1 MPNQSFAINLRLVC
15 DQHRS
20 VAHVCRSL
28 QMNRQQFNKYLSGKI
43 YPSKHNLLRICHF
56 FRLSEEQFNLE
67 PGAFKQVVAESSLQ
81 QAETASSEIEKVIGT
96 LPSSGD
102 ALSRYEGYYHSHFH
116 GLGFPGRLIRSLVH
130 IYRHQD
136 AYYTRNVEHLWNKEK
151 HGAQRNRFKY
161 AGMAFY
167 LGDRIFITEV
177 ETLTRRAICHTI
189 LFPSYRNIVDT
200 LSGIT
205 MGVGSMNSHMPSATR
220 VEFHFLGKQV
230 DLREAL
236 RDCGI
241 FDLDSDRIDSDIR
254 ERIDNQIAE
263 NEFLLTARDF

>member
-161 AGMAFY
+161 EGMAFY

-177 ETLTRRAICHTI
+177 ET
-189 LFPSYRNIVDT
+189 
-200 LSGIT
+200 
-205 MGVGSMNSHMPSATR
+205 HMPSATR

-230 DLREAL
+230 DLRQAL

-254 ERIDNQIAE
+254 DRINNQITE